1 MDSKPVGKSETKG
14 PEEWLTLS
22 KVTDRLLRDKKRRGR
37 NVGSDIC
44 VSNGEAGADG
54 LVSEEEPIHLCCQ
67 ATIQWQIIRVELS
80 GRFWNFL

>member
-44 VSNGEAGADG
+44 VSKER
-54 LVSEEEPIHLCCQ
+54 Q
-67 ATIQWQIIRVELS
+67 ALMALRVKRSQFTYVARQQSS
-80 GRFWNFL
+80 GR